1 MALCPV
7 CSFHRSTRNRPFL
20 YLHVLI
26 DFSPCHF
33 MFMQILRPLWNFD
46 EPETHKS
53 PIIRI
58 YKAMVS
64 RLNNMCIYTYNII

>member
-1 MALCPV
+1 
-7 CSFHRSTRNRPFL
+7 
-20 YLHVLI
+20 
-26 DFSPCHF
+26 